1 MSSIFMPGRISRLSI
16 LVIGMSL
23 LIVTIV
29 GTNLIFLRNFRAS
42 TLKDAESDLRR
53 YTLTLSEQA
62 DRSFKSLDLVL
73 SSVGDYLVRKGVSD
87 KESYQQNIRDYETY
101 LFLKDKISGLP
112 QVDAVTLIDVNGKLL
127 NFSRFFPIPDVNV
140 SDRDYFKALKADP
153 NLESYISMPVPNRG
167 DGTWVIYLA
176 RRLNDPNGE
185 FMGLILGA
193 ISLQY
198 FENFFGATSQG
209 QGSSVSLLREDG
221 LLLAQFPKSQDIGK
235 LTDGASKRTLDA
247 GGSLREEQAGAGS
260 SGIVRSASALSN
272 YPMVVMASQTEDS
285 ILADWWRTVELL
297 AIMTTASSL
306 VILIAVFVIARWWR
320 AYESAAIAAEAA
332 NQTKSSFLAMMS
344 HEIRTPMNAVLG
356 FASMLLETRLDPE
369 QRSSVKAIYDSG
381 DALLEILNDILDFS
395 KLESGKLSLEEIEF
409 DPAAL
414 LRNVESIMRPHT
426 ATKGLELQLIEDA
439 NLPVALVGDAGRIR
453 QILMNLVANAVKF
466 TQSGSVSVRVRCLS
480 RDEQRATLEWSVSDT
495 GIGIPEDRIG
505 DLFKDFMQADT
516 SITRRFGGS
525 GLGLAICKRIVQQ
538 MNGDIGVVSTLGK
551 GSTFHF
557 SLSLPIGTAVGVL
570 ADEGE
575 DPSAGLATA
584 IAALGRPLR
593 LLITDDDATNRLVA
607 SKMLKDFD
615 IVINTASNGAEAV
628 DSAMRFPY
636 DLMLMDMR
644 MPELDGLQATR
655 SIRAQGG
662 LLARVPIIA
671 FTANAFAEDI
681 RACKEAG
688 MNDFIVKPVRKIRLL
703 ETLLR
708 TLKSVEPQEAGAAE
722 PLHEPMPAVEARAPA
737 SGLTAAPAPAPIV
750 AEEPVIEQTIY
761 DELLEEM
768 GEEFIDQLRGTY
780 LAETEARLISLRALS
795 CPDVSGKISRE
806 AHSLKSTSATFGLQQ
821 LAKLGRNLEASA
833 AELDEA
839 SYRQILQQIDEAFQT
854 GQTELRKLRE
864 SAL

>member
-1 MSSIFMPGRISRLSI
+1 
-16 LVIGMSL
+16 
-23 LIVTIV
+23 
-29 GTNLIFLRNFRAS
+29 
-42 TLKDAESDLRR
+42 
-53 YTLTLSEQA
+53 
-62 DRSFKSLDLVL
+62 
-73 SSVGDYLVRKGVSD
+73 
-87 KESYQQNIRDYETY
+87 
-101 LFLKDKISGLP
+101 
-112 QVDAVTLIDVNGKLL
+112 
-127 NFSRFFPIPDVNV
+127 
-140 SDRDYFKALKADP
+140 
-153 NLESYISMPVPNRG
+153 
-167 DGTWVIYLA
+167 
-176 RRLNDPNGE
+176 
-185 FMGLILGA
+185 
-193 ISLQY
+193 
-198 FENFFGATSQG
+198 
-209 QGSSVSLLREDG
+209 
-221 LLLAQFPKSQDIGK
+221 
-235 LTDGASKRTLDA
+235 
-247 GGSLREEQAGAGS
+247 
-260 SGIVRSASALSN
+260 
-272 YPMVVMASQTEDS
+272 
-285 ILADWWRTVELL
+285 
-297 AIMTTASSL
+297 
-306 VILIAVFVIARWWR
+306 
-320 AYESAAIAAEAA
+320 
-332 NQTKSSFLAMMS
+332 
-344 HEIRTPMNAVLG
+344 
-356 FASMLLETRLDPE
+356 
-369 QRSSVKAIYDSG
+369 
-381 DALLEILNDILDFS
+381 
-395 KLESGKLSLEEIEF
+395 
-409 DPAAL
+409 
-414 LRNVESIMRPHT
+414 
-426 ATKGLELQLIEDA
+426 
-439 NLPVALVGDAGRIR
+439 
-453 QILMNLVANAVKF
+453 MNLVANAVKF

-768 GEEFIDQLRGTY
+768 GEEFIDQLRETY